1 VKILL
6 TILLCILPL
15 KIVFNDEITVLT
27 WKANTYID
35 LLIAYEKTQLKRGES
50 KRGRLKRI
58 DKMKRNIFIIN
69 YKILSHD

>member
-1 VKILL
+1 LKILL

-15 KIVFNDEITVLT
+15 KIVFNDEITVLM

-35 LLIAYEKTQLKRGES
+35 LLIEYEKTPLKRGES

-58 DKMKRNIFIIN
+58 AKMKRDIFIIN